1 MSRTLYSMMEWITR
15 FAYINVLWI
24 VFTLAGAVLLGLFP
38 ATAAMFSVIR
48 RWLMGDTDLPVFTTF
63 WKYYK
68 IEFLKSNQLGIVI
81 YLLSSIF
88 VFNLFFLHANIGELF
103 TWTSAPL
110 LAGLLLF
117 LMILSYLFPA
127 YVHFD
132 LSLFKTAKN
141 AFLTMLVS
149 PGHTLLMLISLG
161 AFYTLVSAV
170 PALGFIFGVSYS
182 GFIMMWF
189 AHHAFNR
196 IQEKQQ
202 PQ

>member
-1 MSRTLYSMMEWITR
+1 MSRALYSMAEWITR
-15 FAYINVLWI
+15 FAYINVLWML
-24 VFTLAGAVLLGLFP
+24 FTLAGAVLFGLFP
-38 ATAAMFSVIR
+38 ATIALFSIIR
-48 RWLMGDTDLPVFTTF
+48 QWLKGETDLPVFRTF

-68 IEFLKSNQLGIVI
+68 TDFLKSNQLGIVI

-88 VFNLFFLHANIGELF
+88 IFNLFFLHASIGELF

-117 LMILSYLFPA
+117 LLILSYLFPA

-132 LSLFKTAKN
+132 LPLFKTAKN

-149 PGHTLLMLISLG
+149 PGHTLLMVISLG
-161 AFYTLVSAV
+161 AFYVLVSV
-170 PALGFIFGVSYS
+170 IPALGFIFGVSFS
-182 GFIMMWF
+182 AFIMMRF

-202 PQ
+202 PS